1 MIVFRDIMIALGFAS
16 LEVTLL
22 ILICWRIEVIMK
34 RRMAAPVFDAFKK
47 PVTTVHLPEVMN
59 DNG

>member
-1 MIVFRDIMIALGFAS
+1 MFRDLMIALGFAG

-34 RRMAAPVFDAFKK
+34 RRMLPPKFDAFKK
-47 PVTTVHLPEVMN
+47 PVTTVHLSEMIK